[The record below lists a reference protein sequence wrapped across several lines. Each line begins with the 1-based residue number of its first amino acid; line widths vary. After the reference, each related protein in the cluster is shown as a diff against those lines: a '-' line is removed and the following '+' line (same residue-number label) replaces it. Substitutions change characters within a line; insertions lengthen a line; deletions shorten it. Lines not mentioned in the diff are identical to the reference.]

1 MFEKYVDKIKLL
13 EHFQK
18 ENILNED
25 FQLYSDSKD
34 KIKIYYAPHNE
45 IINKKAKIFIV
56 GITPGWTQTSI
67 AYKTAKEGL
76 IKELSKEQIKQ
87 NCKINSRFA
96 GSMRKNIIEML
107 DELDLNKHLS
117 LNSCAELFD
126 DFSDLLHTTSLIP
139 YPVFVNG
146 KNYTGSNPKM
156 LQNEILSSYI
166 KKYFYNEVNELKD
179 VMIIP
184 LGIAV
189 EEVLNNMVDEG
200 IISDKQCLFGF
211 PHPSGAN
218 GHRKKQFESN
228 KRELKEK
235 INLYFKSKKE
245 VEK

>member
-1 MFEKYVDKIKLL
+1 MFEKYLDKIKVL
-13 EHFQK
+13 ENFQK
-18 ENILNED
+18 EDILNEN
-25 FQLYSDSKD
+25 FQLYSDPEG

-45 IINKKAKIFIV
+45 IINKKAKVFIV
-56 GITPGWTQTSI
+56 GITPGWTQTCI
-67 AYKTAKEGL
+67 AYKTANEGL
-76 IKELSKEQIKQ
+76 IKGINKEQIQK

-107 DELDLNKHLS
+107 DELDLNNHLN
-117 LNSCAELFD
+117 LNSCAELFE
-126 DFSDLLHTTSLIP
+126 DFNDLLHTTSLIP
-139 YPVFVNG
+139 YPVFING

-156 LQNEILSSYI
+156 LESEILSSYI

-179 VMIIP
+179 VMVIP

-189 EEVLNNMVDEG
+189 EEVLNNMVNEG
-200 IISDKQCLFGF
+200 IISAKQCLFGF

-228 KRELKEK
+228 KKELKEK

-245 VEK
+245 